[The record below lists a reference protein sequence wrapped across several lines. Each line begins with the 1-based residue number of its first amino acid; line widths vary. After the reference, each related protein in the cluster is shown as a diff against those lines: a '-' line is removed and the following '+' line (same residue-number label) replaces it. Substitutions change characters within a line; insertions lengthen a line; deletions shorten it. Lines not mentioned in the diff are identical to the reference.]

1 MNKII
6 AIIVLLIVL
15 GIGVFAFTRPTHAPK
30 DQMVEVSEEM
40 MDNTQAKGM
49 ESESSPVSKEI
60 SAGSY
65 EPYSV
70 EKLALAEN
78 GKVVLFF
85 RAPWCP
91 TCRALDSNIKSNLN
105 SIPENVTILDVD
117 YDSSTAL
124 RQKYMVTYQH
134 TLVQVDARGEIIKKW
149 SGSLTLSAIL
159 AALN

>member
-15 GIGVFAFTRPTHAPK
+15 GIGVFTFTRPTHAPEEQVV
-30 DQMVEVSEEM
+30 DVVE
-40 MDNTQAKGM
+40 NTG
-49 ESESSPVSKEI
+49 

-65 EPYSV
+65 EQYSP
-70 EKLALAEN
+70 EKLAFAEN

-91 TCRALDSNIKSNLN
+91 TCRALDGNIKSNLN
-105 SIPENVTILDVD
+105 SIPEDVTVLDVD
-117 YDSSTAL
+117 YDSATSL

-134 TLVQVDARGEIIKKW
+134 TLVQVDAQGNQIKKW
-149 SGSLTLSAIL
+149 SGSQTL
-159 AALN
+159 AAVIAELN